1 MQIFNNNTAESMHLK
16 CKFAFD
22 GAKISN
28 RNLRRRRVLQAKKFH
43 AVTATAATAARDAL
57 HTRWRRRAIAC

>member
-28 RNLRRRRVLQAKKFH
+28 RNLRRRRVLQELPAKKFH
-43 AVTATAATAARDAL
+43 AATAATAARDAL
-57 HTRWRRRAIAC
+57 HI